1 MYGKRKTSHG
11 VEKSSP
17 ERTKSYFAY
26 QIQKLLNLGK
36 SMMELRIIIRARNK
50 KWTPMDVEWA
60 KDGDDG
66 TLYIVQAR
74 PETCIAQENNRRIV
88 NEICS

>member
-1 MYGKRKTSHG
+1 M
-11 VEKSSP
+11 EKSSQK
-17 ERTKSYFAY
+17 E
-26 QIQKLLNLGK
+26 QIIFCLSDTEIIELGK
-36 SMMELRIIIRARNK
+36 LVLEIEHHYSARNK

-74 PETCIAQENNRRIV
+74 PETV
-88 NEICS
+88 HCSRK